1 MEERAKLFAIP
12 ERLTSIAAWT
22 RILASRHWRKRVA
35 SWSAFLTP
43 RLPVVIGAR
52 ALPRR
57 PLVPSEFG
65 DHGSRRAPAK
75 VVVHAGADD
84 IAIEATLVRSV

>member
-22 RILASRHWRKRVA
+22 CILALRHWRKRVA

-43 RLPVVIGAR
+43 RLP
-52 ALPRR
+52 
-57 PLVPSEFG
+57 
-65 DHGSRRAPAK
+65 SRHRC
-75 VVVHAGADD
+75 AGA
-84 IAIEATLVRSV
+84 APNARCFHQNLATTGAGAPQPSCIQFTPARTTSPSSRPW

>member
-35 SWSAFLTP
+35 SWSAFPTP

-52 ALPRR
+52 ALPRT
-57 PLVPSEFG
+57 
-65 DHGSRRAPAK
+65 PARF
-75 VVVHAGADD
+75 HQNLATTGAGAPQPK
-84 IAIEATLVRSV
+84 